1 MIKTG
6 GVDVL
11 PKKPDN
17 LSMTSIWEEDPNLET
32 KKYEVQVAVTYHLIL
47 EADNAEQAEE
57 IASQDYADDPVT
69 VVIDSIDVLELTTD

>member
-1 MIKTG
+1 M
-6 GVDVL
+6 L
-11 PKKPDN
+11 PKKTDN
-17 LSMTSIWEEDPNLET
+17 LSMTSIWEEDPSLET